1 MHRVSSR
8 TLSRILLSPALR
20 RALALLLALAQL
32 GVSLA
37 PAFHSRDAGDRVAH
51 FEDGG
56 TRLHYTHDETAC
68 PSCTATV
75 GGPIA
80 RAATLVEPPL
90 RGRAPSPRFT
100 IAPASESVALS
111 HPPRAPPASIV

>member
-1 MHRVSSR
+1 MQRVSSPI
-8 TLSRILLSPALR
+8 LSRFLMSSGLR
-20 RALALLLALAQL
+20 RALAVLLALAQL

-37 PAFHSRDAGDRVAH
+37 PAFHSRDAGDRIAH

-75 GGPIA
+75 GGLVHRTEPFLEATVRRHAPPSNITG
-80 RAATLVEPPL
+80 AAVT
-90 RGRAPSPRFT
+90 GG
-100 IAPASESVALS
+100 VALS
-111 HPPRAPPASIV
+111 HPPRAPPSSIV